1 MLIKIDKKIIALA
14 NANAP
19 NMDTYV
25 NTNNTRYVNSWKI
38 RLNLMA
44 IKIFKNISKIKK
56 KNQLKIIPNKI
67 GIYTYVEV
75 SLMRP
80 CPCFSKFN

>member
-19 NMDTYV
+19 NMDTDI

-38 RLNLMA
+38 RLNLTA

-56 KNQLKIIPNKI
+56 KIN
-67 GIYTYVEV
+67 
-75 SLMRP
+75 
-80 CPCFSKFN
+80 

>member
-19 NMDTYV
+19 NMDTDI

-38 RLNLMA
+38 RLNLTA

-56 KNQLKIIPNKI
+56 KKIN
-67 GIYTYVEV
+67 
-75 SLMRP
+75 
-80 CPCFSKFN
+80 

>member
-19 NMDTYV
+19 NMDTDI

-38 RLNLMA
+38 RLNLTA

-56 KNQLKIIPNKI
+56 KKSIKNN
-67 GIYTYVEV
+67 
-75 SLMRP
+75 S
-80 CPCFSKFN
+80 